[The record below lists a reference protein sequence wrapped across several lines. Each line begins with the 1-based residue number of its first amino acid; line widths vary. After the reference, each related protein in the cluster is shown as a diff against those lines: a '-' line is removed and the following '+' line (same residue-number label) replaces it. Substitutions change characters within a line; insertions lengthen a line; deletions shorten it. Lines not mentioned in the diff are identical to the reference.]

1 MPNIVAFA
9 TLSACLSLA
18 CTSASAET
26 HKPVQAS
33 VAQACAQD
41 LAYLPDFLL
50 ANDTGAADNRRF
62 RGEPAIA
69 AAQERASREAAAATT
84 NAECEKILDRYLAAW
99 REGHL
104 WVETAAKAPDGDP
117 AAVATPRAKRPQ
129 ASVRWL
135 SKTTVLLNF
144 PTFHPSAEAQ
154 VRELF
159 KNNRNRLAQ
168 TPHWIIDV
176 RRNDGGSDSTY
187 HPIVQAV
194 VGNSLLHHMVEFLAT
209 PANMESTSRVCEMEA
224 PGDADC
230 VKWTQS
236 MVEVMRAAPPGSY
249 VLPPGLK
256 SAVIRVEPEPPARKR
271 PQRVAVLIDKD
282 CGSSCE
288 QFALAMRQSWNVKLM
303 GRRTYGALDYSNL
316 RPHPLPSGQ
325 RVLQYAT
332 SRSLRLPHLPV
343 DAVGVL
349 PDVLLTP
356 PADEAGREREVE
368 FVRALLEGRPMDP
381 PPGR

>member
-1 MPNIVAFA
+1 MRAILALGTLVA
-9 TLSACLSLA
+9 CMSLPYTA
-18 CTSASAET
+18 AYAESD
-26 HKPVQAS
+26 KSVQAN
-33 VAQACAQD
+33 VAQACTQD
-41 LAYLPDFLL
+41 LVYLPDFLL
-50 ANDTGAADNRRF
+50 ANDTGAADNRRH

-104 WVETAAKAPDGDP
+104 WVETVAKAPDGDP
-117 AAVATPRAKRPQ
+117 AAVVTPRAKRPQ

-159 KNNRNRLAQ
+159 KNNGNRLAQ
-168 TPHWIIDV
+168 TPYWIIDV

-187 HPIVQAV
+187 QPIVQAV
-194 VGNSLLHHMVEFLAT
+194 VGNSLLYHMVEFLAT
-209 PANMESTSRVCEMEA
+209 PANVESTLRVCEMEA

-230 VKWTQS
+230 VKWAQS
-236 MVEVMRAAPPGSY
+236 MVAAMRAAPPGSY
-249 VLPPGLK
+249 VLSPDLK

-282 CGSSCE
+282 CASSCE
-288 QFALAMRQSWNVKLM
+288 QLALAMRQSWNVKLM
-303 GRRTYGALDYSNL
+303 GRRTWGALDYSNL

-325 RVLQYAT
+325 RVLKYAT
-332 SRSLRLPHLPV
+332 SRSVRLPHLPV

-349 PDVLLTP
+349 PDVLLP
-356 PADEAGREREVE
+356 QPANEADWGKEVE

-381 PPGR
+381 PGR